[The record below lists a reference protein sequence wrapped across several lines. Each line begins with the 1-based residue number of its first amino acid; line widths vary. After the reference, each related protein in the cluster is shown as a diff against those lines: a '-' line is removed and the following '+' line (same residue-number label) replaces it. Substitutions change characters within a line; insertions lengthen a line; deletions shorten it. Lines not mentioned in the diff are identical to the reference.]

1 MKVMSALA
9 LVLLLALATAQAA
22 ELHERFLEGRDYFAA
37 GDYDAARQTWL
48 PLAEAGD
55 PQAQFSIAFLHEQG
69 LGVPTNHTQA
79 AYWYERAA
87 LQGLAVAQY
96 NLGNAYLHGRGV
108 VVDSTVA
115 ARLWRLAAQQ
125 GLIEA
130 QYNLAAAQLQ
140 GSAAIQWPGEPILL
154 LRSAAAAGHT
164 GARELLAKEAF
175 GQVRDVLIAGDDS
188 GIRLAMESDLTM
200 SSAAQERSE
209 AGRLP
214 DLESVSEVNSLPAR
228 PEDLGDYYVRL
239 AARTYA
245 RVNSLSAEV
254 KRGIVARAQSAAP
267 AAVAGARS
275 SEDEPMAALQ
285 RWSEAWAS
293 QEVRRYLAQYSE
305 NFVPADGSPPSAWRD
320 QRVQRISSPE
330 FIEIQ
335 ISNPRLREIS
345 ADRVAIEFTQ
355 GYRSDRFQD
364 QTRKRLELALE
375 QGRWR
380 IVGERSL
387 P

>member
-1 MKVMSALA
+1 MNAMSV

-22 ELHERFLEGRDYFAA
+22 ELHERFLEGREYFAA
-37 GDYDAARQTWL
+37 GDYEAARQTWL

-140 GSAAIQWPGEPILL
+140 GSAAIQWPGEPVLL

-164 GARELLAKEAF
+164 GARDLLANEAF
-175 GQVRDVLIAGDDS
+175 GQVRDVLIPGTDGGIQLALEPKWAVNSAG
-188 GIRLAMESDLTM
+188 R
-200 SSAAQERSE
+200 ERSE
-209 AGRLP
+209 TGRLP
-214 DLESVSEVNSLPAR
+214 DLEFVSEASPLPVD
-228 PEDLGDYYVRL
+228 PETLGDYYVRL
-239 AARTYA
+239 AARSYG
-245 RVNSLSAEV
+245 RVSSLSAEV
-254 KRGIVARAQSAAP
+254 KRGIVARAESAAP
-267 AAVAGARS
+267 AKAASLRS
-275 SEDEPMAALQ
+275 SDDNPMAALQ
-285 RWSEAWAS
+285 RWSEAWAA

-305 NFVPADGSPPSAWRD
+305 NFVPADGIPLSAWRD
-320 QRVQRISSPE
+320 QRVQRISNPE
-330 FIEIQ
+330 FIKIQ
-335 ISNPRLREIS
+335 ISNPQLREIS
-345 ADRVAIEFTQ
+345 ADRVAIEFNQ
-355 GYRSDRFQD
+355 DYQSDRFQD
-364 QTRKRLELALE
+364 KARKRLELVLE

-380 IVGERSL
+380 IVRERSL